1 MRGIIRSR
9 RGLATGF
16 RRGRWLVLGAIA
28 LASITAA
35 GTAFGSAG
43 FPASAPAQ
51 AVAGNPGVPG
61 FPNQVFH
68 ETFEVGQGVN
78 ATKLANYVGVNGQ
91 THTADPFWLRYDQ
104 CNGVLMRYEM
114 PHITGEYCEVGGRD
128 TREAR
133 NNTRRLADVL
143 GQLEAG
149 VVGSTNSATPVNASN
164 ATTKL
169 NHAVTAFTHTVNGPN
184 NAVMIKTSPLNIA
197 ADETRFYVASVDV
210 AELSCT
216 HMGGANNSALRFSFL
231 TGASEWNITSSAIR
245 ACQAPNVRYY
255 DSPWLDGGWFYG
267 GNYVAAG
274 TFHTDGSA
282 LLTPAQMLG
291 LQVQMRNEIGATDG
305 NDSAFDNIRIYD
317 ATPQLDKSFS
327 PAEVR
332 VGETSRLTLTVTNT
346 SDLAEKAGWSF
357 TDTLPS
363 GLVIANTPNVA
374 STCDATVT
382 APSGGAAVTVA
393 DGVLDKG
400 EAFCEVSVDVTST
413 TAGDYTNGSSNIT
426 SRTGVLPPEPATVTF
441 TPLPKLELTKT
452 SDGSTSSR
460 VGDTVTYTVEAT
472 NTGAGDFTA
481 VNPAVVIDD
490 LSGVLDDAEA
500 PQNIAA
506 SIGGNAVAVPTYQQP
521 LIAWS
526 GALASGETVVITYT
540 VKLKAGGDRLVE
552 NIAFPSET
560 PFDPQNPPV
569 TPECGVDG
577 AVCTDFP
584 LQLLGSLTWEKT
596 SAAPQSELLAG
607 SEWSLVPLDSN
618 GNEIPAEAVAV
629 VDCVEDSA
637 ADCTG
642 ADVNPAAGELKLV
655 DLEMGTYHLHET
667 RAPVGYRLLTAPVV
681 VTLDDASLDAQG
693 NLDLGAIENQM
704 QDVPSIPLTGG
715 ESEQSYLFAGGGAAL
730 LALLLIALRLRKKIL
745 PLT

>member
-1 MRGIIRSR
+1 MARLVGRRRNSLLHGLVMFTTLIAASLLFIEADGISSPS
-9 RGLATGF
+9 AQ
-16 RRGRWLVLGAIA
+16 A
-28 LASITAA
+28 AA
-35 GTAFGSAG
+35 GT
-43 FPASAPAQ
+43 PT
-51 AVAGNPGVPG
+51 VPS
-61 FPNQVFH
+61 PPKLVFH
-68 ETFEVGQGVN
+68 ESFEVGQGVN
-78 ATKLANYVGVNGQ
+78 ATKLANYVGINGQ

-149 VVGSTNSATPVNASN
+149 IVGSTISATPVNASN

-169 NHAVTAFTHTVNGPN
+169 NHAVTAFTHTVNGPS
-184 NAVMIKTSPLNIA
+184 NAVMIRTSPLNIG

-216 HMGGANNSALRFSFL
+216 HMGGVNNSALRFSFL

-327 PAEVR
+327 PSEVR
-332 VGETSRLTLTVTNT
+332 VGEASRLTLTVTNT
-346 SDLAEKAGWSF
+346 TDLAEKAGWSF

-363 GLVIANTPNVA
+363 GLVIANNPNVA
-374 STCDATVT
+374 STCHATVT
-382 APSGGAAVTVA
+382 APSGGSAVTVA

-400 EAFCEVSVDVTST
+400 EAFCEVSVDVTSL
-413 TAGDYTNGSSNIT
+413 TAGDYTNDSSNIT
-426 SRTGVLPPEPATVTF
+426 SRTGVLPPDPATVTF
-441 TPLPKLELTKT
+441 IPLPKLELAKT
-452 SDGSTSSR
+452 SGGSTSSR

-472 NTGAGDFTA
+472 NIGAGDFTTA
-481 VNPAVVIDD
+481 NPAVVIDD

-500 PQNIAA
+500 PQNITA
-506 SIGGNAVAVPTYQQP
+506 SIGGSPVTAPSYQQP

-526 GALASGETVVITYT
+526 GALASGESVVITYT

-552 NIAFPSET
+552 NIAFPSEP

-584 LQLLGSLTWEKT
+584 LPLFGSLTWEKT
-596 SAAPQSELLAG
+596 SAAPQSELLTG

-618 GNEIPAEAVAV
+618 GVEIPAEAVAV
-629 VDCVEDSA
+629 VDCVEASM

-655 DLEMGTYHLHET
+655 DLELGTYHLHET
-667 RAPVGYRLLTAPVV
+667 RAPVGYRLLTTPVV
-681 VTLDDASLDAQG
+681 VTLDEASLDAQG
-693 NLDLGAIENQM
+693 ALSLGAIENEM
-704 QDVPSIPLTGG
+704 QGVPVIPLTGG
-715 ESEQSYLFAGGGAAL
+715 ESEQSYLFAGGAAAL